1 MAKKIPIIE
10 DDHIKQ
16 HSIEQF
22 KSIADTIEL
31 WQQLTHRM
39 YADNTLVA
47 FKNDWNM
54 FISFCHQLNQCCL
67 PASADVTCRFI
78 EKMAQ
83 TRKLSSLKR
92 YIVTIGLVH
101 KCHALPNPCTS
112 SDVKLAMFQ
121 QRMDKHD
128 DYTQAQGFCDNHLQQ
143 LHTLFSSATK
153 PKDVRDMAIWA
164 LTFEGMLK
172 RSEVAALTVND
183 IEFIDNKSLITIN
196 SHLIELSELAT
207 EAVKKWLTLSLIET
221 GFIFRRIDRH
231 GNIGDNPLNHS
242 SIYRV
247 FRRASQELD
256 LPVDV
261 IFSGQ
266 SPRVGA
272 SQDLARSGLSVHQI
286 QTQGRWKSP
295 AMPAQYIGDRGYR
308 DRELKHFAKKNQKDI
323 D

>member
-1 MAKKIPIIE
+1 MDFYSGDIGINTISIE
-10 DDHIKQ
+10 YFIDKDDHIKQ

-231 GNIGDNPLNHS
+231 GNIGD
-242 SIYRV
+242 
-247 FRRASQELD
+247 
-256 LPVDV
+256 
-261 IFSGQ
+261 